1 MIVYSS
7 ALMAPPRSRR
17 RNDPLSGQNGPAS
30 ATSTKAPSSRSRT
43 SSTRPT
49 RSASTRQRHALTFLD
64 PRCWTDCPLLAQ
76 SAQGPSRGPADEH
89 ELDIVRWRPILPRAA
104 QRSTP
109 FHRYSRTH
117 AREELL
123 LRHRQARN
131 RQKSLGVVRNRRV
144 HDQVGLMSIHSDYM
158 FIINAKLVKWLSPTI
173 RFPVRRVRPP
183 PCPNCA
189 SYSPT
194 KASLRI

>member
-1 MIVYSS
+1 MATSS
-7 ALMAPPRSRR
+7 FASAETTLYQA
-17 RNDPLSGQNGPAS
+17 QNGPAS
-30 ATSTKAPSSRSRT
+30 ATSTKRRVSRSRT

-76 SAQGPSRGPADEH
+76 QLKVFARTCRRARNSTSWRGG
-89 ELDIVRWRPILPRAA
+89 RSLPRAA

-117 AREELL
+117 AVKNFTSSPASS
-123 LRHRQARN
+123 H

-144 HDQVGLMSIHSDYM
+144 HDQVGRDEHHSDYM
-158 FIINAKLVKWLSPTI
+158 FIINAKYLVKGLSPTI

-183 PCPNCA
+183 RV
-189 SYSPT
+189 
-194 KASLRI
+194 RIARLTRRRSVR